1 MKYIGGY
8 FGLEVPDNFSGSMKD
23 ILKLL
28 LKIWKKR
35 KVDASVEINTD
46 SKKSPLFENIEINPF
61 LFYFWK
67 DFLEREN
74 QLLFYVDG
82 FDGSLLP
89 EMENKIKKVNEIIVR
104 EEQKKRMQINLE
116 QLLNK
121 EQDNN
126 FEK

>member
-1 MKYIGGY
+1 
-8 FGLEVPDNFSGSMKD
+8 
-23 ILKLL
+23 
-28 LKIWKKR
+28 
-35 KVDASVEINTD
+35 VDASVEINTD